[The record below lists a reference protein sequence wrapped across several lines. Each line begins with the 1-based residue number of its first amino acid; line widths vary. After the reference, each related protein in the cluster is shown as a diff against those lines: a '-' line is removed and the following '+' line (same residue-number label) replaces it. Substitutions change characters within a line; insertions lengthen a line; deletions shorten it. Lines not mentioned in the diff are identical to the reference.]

1 MCLLYIFQTLILI
14 KIITEFVF
22 GESEYSLSFLV
33 SLVFG
38 NIKMKLVCLF
48 LYFDAFSVCKTNKSK
63 TLAHQ

>member
-1 MCLLYIFQTLILI
+1 MCILCIFQTLILI

-38 NIKMKLVCLF
+38 NIKIKLVCLF
-48 LYFDAFSVCKTNKSK
+48 LFFDALCMQNK
-63 TLAHQ
+63 